1 MSTFVNKKWQYLPLI
16 MLLIS
21 MLGCLYFFNAS
32 VNNWMTKTMISDLNA
47 LVSDVTYQL
56 KKEQPIFLISNRNKL
71 NQYLHEYPQVASGKR
86 ITLIDAEGNVLA
98 DSSLTAS
105 ELTVLENH
113 SDRPEF
119 IQALAGK
126 IGSSVRHSDTLNT
139 DMIYVARVIAI
150 SDKQYVVR
158 ISMPMTVLEAMSI
171 ELLIILLWLFAITTT
186 IFLGSSVLSHYRIAE
201 QVNKEKAQQDERI
214 RVRTVEIELL
224 HRLANLLAACN
235 SIQETQ
241 KVVEDIVPRILGK
254 INGSVAM
261 MKASRNQLS
270 IQLDWGKPWPGSLV
284 YEPHECWA
292 LRKGKYHL
300 ANDDYHCLPCAHM
313 GETGDDQVLCIPLT
327 AHGNTI
333 GMLHLYFGDK
343 NAIVSMTTLR
353 SAFTVAEH
361 LGLAL
366 ANLSLQEKLRAQA
379 LSDPLTG
386 LYNRRHFEEVLDTS
400 LTTAK
405 SKQGYVSLLM
415 LDIDHFKRFNDNFGH
430 DAGDYVLKEVSS
442 LLMNTIAENDVAC
455 RLGGEELAVI
465 ALGCDADAGTILAQ
479 QICKLISE
487 LHLELKGLSLGKV
500 TVSIGVSTFPD
511 SQVDRSNF
519 VKIADV
525 ALYKAKDTGRNR
537 VVHYNEIR
545 QSASL
550 KAELELEP
558 ESDQEQ
564 ESEFDSDV
572 SNQSST
578 VTVLAN
584 KNKSN

>member
-1 MSTFVNKKWQYLPLI
+1 MSTFVSRKWQYLPI
-16 MLLIS
+16 AMLFFS
-21 MLGCLYFFNAS
+21 MLAGLYFFNAS
-32 VNNWMTKTMISDLNA
+32 VNRWVTKTMVSDLDA
-47 LVSDVTYQL
+47 LVSDVIYQL
-56 KKEQPIFLISNRNKL
+56 KKEQQIFLTSNRNEF
-71 NQYLHEYPQVASGKR
+71 NHYLHEYPQVSSGKR
-86 ITLIDAEGNVLA
+86 ITLIDAEGNVLG
-98 DSSLTAS
+98 DTSLTES
-105 ELTVLENH
+105 NLQTVENH
-113 SDRPEF
+113 GDRPEF
-119 IQALAGK
+119 IQALAGD
-126 IGSSVRHSDTLNT
+126 IGSSIRYSKTLSV
-139 DMIYVARVIAI
+139 DMIYVARTITI

-158 ISMPMTVLEAMSI
+158 ISMPMTVLDAMSM
-171 ELLIILLWLFAITTT
+171 ELLFILVGLFTVTAT
-186 IFLGSSVLSHYRIAE
+186 IFLVSSILSQYRITD

-214 RVRTVEIELL
+214 KNRTVEIELL

-261 MKASRNQLS
+261 MRASRNQLA
-270 IQLDWGKPWPGSLV
+270 IQLDWGKPWPGSRS
-284 YEPHECWA
+284 YGPHECWA

-300 ANDDYHCLPCAHM
+300 ANDEYHCLPCGHM
-313 GETGDDQVLCIPLT
+313 DETGDDQVLCIPLT

-343 NAIVSMTTLR
+343 SVKVSKTTLR

-361 LGLAL
+361 LGLSL

-386 LYNRRHFEEVLDTS
+386 LYNRRHFEEMLDTS
-400 LTTAK
+400 LNTAK
-405 SKQGYVSLLM
+405 SKQSYVSLLM
-415 LDIDHFKRFNDNFGH
+415 LDLDHFKRFNDNFGH

-442 LLMNTIAENDVAC
+442 LLMNSVAVDDVAC

-465 ALGCDADAGTILAQ
+465 ALGRDAEAGTVLAL
-479 QICKLISE
+479 QICKLVSE

-511 SQVDRSNF
+511 SQVDRSNL

-525 ALYKAKDTGRNR
+525 ALYKAKDAGRNR
-537 VVHYNEIR
+537 VIHYNEVR
-545 QSASL
+545 QLASL
-550 KAELELEP
+550 KSEP
-558 ESDQEQ
+558 ELGSD
-564 ESEFDSDV
+564 D

-584 KNKSN
+584 KNKPISN